1 MNKPPVKITL
11 ELPDET
17 AWQLAQFV
25 KRVSFTTVL
34 RHTDNGDTEP
44 EAHAMIAGLTA
55 VQQALSRAGY
65 APR

>member
-25 KRVSFTTVL
+25 KRISFTTVL

-44 EAHAMIAGLTA
+44 EAHAMLAGLTA
-55 VQQALSRAGY
+55 VRVALSRAGY

>member
-1 MNKPPVKITL
+1 MNKPPVQITL

-25 KRVSFTTVL
+25 KRISFTTVL
-34 RHTDNGDTEP
+34 RHTDNGDAER
-44 EAHAMIAGLTA
+44 EAQAMLAGLTA
-55 VQQALSRAGY
+55 VRVALSRAGY